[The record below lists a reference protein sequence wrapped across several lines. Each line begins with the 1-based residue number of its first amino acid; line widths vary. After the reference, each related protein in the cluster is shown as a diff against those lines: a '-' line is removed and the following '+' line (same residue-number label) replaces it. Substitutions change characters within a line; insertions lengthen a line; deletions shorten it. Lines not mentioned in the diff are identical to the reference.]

1 MNVGWPQGFINVES
15 YLDWISQRM
24 EIDFENEKEFESFL
38 SRTDDKFLN
47 TVLIIKI
54 VIDVH

>member
-1 MNVGWPQGFINVES
+1 MTVGWPQGFIKVES
-15 YLDWISQRM
+15 YLDWISQRI
-24 EIDFENEKEFESFL
+24 EIDFETKKEFESFL
-38 SRTDDKFLN
+38 SRTNDKFLN